1 MFPPVMQAFFSELS
15 DVDPSSVVD
24 LKQLYSLIRMT
35 YPLASDEDTIKI
47 FIEKMDKISS
57 EKD

>member
-1 MFPPVMQAFFSELS
+1 MFPPVMQTFFSELS

-35 YPLASDEDTIKI
+35 HPSASDEDTIKI

-57 EKD
+57 EQD